1 MSWPGCGHESGS
13 DEVMLIT
20 EMGQAIRFEE
30 NDARAMGRPA
40 AGVIGI
46 RMDDKD
52 RVIAF
57 EVLDPNTDVL
67 TVAAN
72 GLGKRTAISLFPLQ
86 GRGGKGV
93 VAMKLNNKTGNI
105 VGAGVTRADDT
116 VILVSSGGILIRIP
130 ASQISKI
137 GRGTQGVTLM
147 RLGSKERVA
156 TMAIIPAKDP
166 LETEV
171 GDMDQATNGHAPTEE
186 VKVMVK
192 APGM

>member
-1 MSWPGCGHESGS
+1 M
-13 DEVMLIT
+13 DE
-20 EMGQAIRFEE
+20 
-30 NDARAMGRPA
+30 
-40 AGVIGI
+40 
-46 RMDDKD
+46 KD

-57 EVLDPNTDVL
+57 EVLDPTTDVL

-72 GLGKRTAISLFPLQ
+72 GLGKRTAIDLFPLQ

-105 VGAGVTRADDT
+105 VGAGVVRADDT

-147 RLGSKERVA
+147 RLGPKERVA

-166 LETEV
+166 LEPEV
-171 GDMDQATNGHAPTEE
+171 GDMDQTNGHAPADE